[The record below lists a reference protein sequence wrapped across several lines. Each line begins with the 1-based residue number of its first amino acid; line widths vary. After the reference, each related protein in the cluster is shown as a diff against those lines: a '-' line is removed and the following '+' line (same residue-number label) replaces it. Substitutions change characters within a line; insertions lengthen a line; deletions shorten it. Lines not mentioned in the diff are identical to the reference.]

1 METITMR
8 HGRWGRVR
16 LLPSPDHRTVVA
28 ARAAR
33 RTAQIAET
41 IRGADPTVI
50 THGWVAEQS
59 GVPVGY
65 LTWRYPTVADL
76 YAVSRQPMRTFVA
89 APDPNVD

>member
-1 METITMR
+1 MATTTMR

-16 LLPSPDHRTVVA
+16 LLPSPDHRTVAA

-33 RTAQIAET
+33 RTALIAET
-41 IRGADPTVI
+41 VRRADPSAL

-76 YAVSRQPMRTFVA
+76 CAVCRQPIRTSVA
-89 APDPNVD
+89 APDPKVG